1 MTMSQHVLFWI
12 AVILGLSAF
21 IVVFQTVL
29 TPFIL
34 GATIAYLL
42 TPVTAA
48 LSRWKFSS
56 GSAAL
61 TILALFFVFVLG
73 VLGVMMPILYRELSG
88 LAQEFPAYIDNI
100 LAFLQP
106 YFAQVQTA
114 LSTGET
120 QDLKTLFSEHIGSAM
135 NIARAVLDGM
145 NNGSQAVGTFMTTL
159 IFTPIVAYFM
169 MKEWN
174 LIRNWVYDLFPR
186 DHKKTMMELLKEID
200 SKISGF
206 VRGQIMVAL
215 ALAAFYGIGLS
226 LAGLK
231 YGFVIGV
238 LAGLLSI
245 IPMVGSIV
253 GLVAGV
259 AMAWFQT
266 GEWSF
271 MGLIAAIFIAGQI
284 IEGNFLTPKLVGDS
298 VGLHP
303 LWVFF
308 ALLAGGA
315 VMGIL
320 GMFLAIPVAAVTG
333 VLIAFALKKYK
344 NSDLYKETTKS
355 KSKGKKA
362 APKKAKKKA

>member
-12 AVILGLSAF
+12 AVIFGLSAF
-21 IVVFQTVL
+21 IFVFQAVL

-42 TPVTAA
+42 TPVTEA
-48 LSRWKFSS
+48 LSRLKFSAS
-56 GSAAL
+56 AAAL
-61 TILALFFVFVLG
+61 TILVLFFAFVLCI
-73 VLGVMMPILYRELSG
+73 LGVVMPVLYRELSG
-88 LAQEFPAYIDNI
+88 LAQDFPAYIDNI

-106 YFAQVQTA
+106 YFAQIQTIF
-114 LSTGET
+114 SSGET
-120 QDLKTLFSEHIGSAM
+120 QDIKTLFSEHIGSAM
-135 NIARAVLDGM
+135 NIARILLDSM
-145 NNGSQAVGTFMTTL
+145 NNGSQAVGNFITSVV
-159 IFTPIVAYFM
+159 FTPIVAYFM

-186 DHKKTMMELLKEID
+186 DHKKIMMELLKEID
-200 SKISGF
+200 RKISGF
-206 VRGQIMVAL
+206 VRGQIMVAF

-253 GLVAGV
+253 GLIAGI

-266 GEWSF
+266 GELSF

-333 VLIAFALKKYK
+333 VLIAFGIKKYK
-344 NSDLYKETTKS
+344 SSDLYKQTSKADIKAKKS
-355 KSKGKKA
+355 S
-362 APKKAKKKA
+362 PKKAKKKA